1 MPFLKIYIILL
12 IINLCVSCDYCN
24 TVSKREFFS
33 RFEGELYFIW
43 IYIIIRSVIFM
54 TETFLYIKL
63 IVL

>member
-33 RFEGELYFIW
+33 RFETVLYFIW
-43 IYIIIRSVIFM
+43 IFINKSREILM
-54 TETFLYIKL
+54 TVTIYSIP
-63 IVL
+63 